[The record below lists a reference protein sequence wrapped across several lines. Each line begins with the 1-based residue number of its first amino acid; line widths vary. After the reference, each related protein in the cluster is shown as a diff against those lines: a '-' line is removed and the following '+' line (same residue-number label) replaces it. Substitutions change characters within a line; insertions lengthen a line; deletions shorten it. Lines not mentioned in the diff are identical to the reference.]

1 MAVEGDK
8 SRAADVGH
16 HLDGYLTTYDDGTT
30 GFVQSVVTAVINST
44 DNTTTTILT
53 ASSTFTGE
61 WEQNNQPDVMV
72 SMKTD
77 VAGTLYFDFSNDGVN
92 ADSSFPVAGFEVAA
106 GIHEFH
112 TAVKGPRF
120 FRLRYVNNGTD
131 QTYMRLY
138 CYFGTFRASNTPLN
152 QSIGLD
158 SDGASVRPTDFQ
170 DEVRRGK
177 RSGVDGWNK
186 FGYIEG
192 INAASGSKVIWK
204 GGATFTP
211 METAETFTITYD
223 GTGGGSTDGAGTVGA
238 TQLYF
243 YYIDADGLPQIMPHT
258 LGTDGSDVTSFTGL
272 GINRCVVAASGTG
285 DKNSADITVTAT
297 SSGTQQAIIPATQ
310 SVTQQCIF
318 FTGSNHDAVAK
329 LLWANV
335 ISSSKAPTINIKGY
349 VFNRQFLTRYEIFR
363 TNIDTAVGLVFS
375 IEDPIG
381 FNLSPT
387 DILYFEASTTATG
400 GATVDINMRFSLNQY
415 ART

>member
-1 MAVEGDK
+1 MTDSFIPVNGTNPAKSLNTNLVTTDAGEVHNEIVELYANQSEGN
-8 SRAADVGH
+8 SS
-16 HLDGYLTTYDDGTT
+16 TTALG
-30 GFVQSVVTAVINST
+30 SAE
-44 DNTTTTILT
+44 
-53 ASSTFTGE
+53 TFTGE
-61 WEQNNQPDVMV
+61 FEQNDQPDVMV
-72 SMKTD
+72 SLQTD
-77 VAGTLYFDFSNDGVN
+77 NTGTLYFDFSVDGTN
-92 ADSSFPVAGFEVAA
+92 WSTFPVAGFSVAS

-112 TAVKGPRF
+112 TAVKGPRY
-120 FRLRYVNNGTD
+120 FRVRFVNDSGA
-131 QTYMRLY
+131 QTYLRLY
-138 CYFGTFRASNTPLN
+138 TYFGTFRASNTPLN

-158 SDGASVRPTDFQ
+158 TDGQSTRPTDFQ

-177 RSGVDGWNK
+177 RGGVDGWNK

-204 GGATFTP
+204 GGAVFTP

-243 YYIDADGLPQIMPHT
+243 YYIDAAGLPQIMPHT

-297 SSGTQQAIIPATQ
+297 SSGTQQAIIPALQ

-335 ISSSKAPTINIKGY
+335 VSSSKAPTVNLTGY

-363 TNIDTAVGLVFS
+363 TNIDTAVELHTS

-400 GATVDINMRFSLNQY
+400 GSTVDINMRFSLNQY
-415 ART
+415 ARS